1 MKCSPCSP
9 FYRVKI
15 LRKLRKNYWMN
26 HTVSPGGC
34 TRTKNLQGFTGYLY
48 ESTTSITWS
57 PLHQCHNILGRLAKI
72 SPRRGGCGLLVFWLG
87 KIYPMEQPERVP
99 DYFRTFRHCRSRHIR
114 FVLYLNRRKVLLRKK
129 TAFAHFFGPAIFT
142 NTTIAMIIF

>member
-1 MKCSPCSP
+1 MLTLQP
-9 FYRVKI
+9 FLQGEDITEIKKKLLDEPYR
-15 LRKLRKNYWMN
+15 L
-26 HTVSPGGC
+26 PGGC

-72 SPRRGGCGLLVFWLG
+72 SPRRGGCCLLVFWLG

-99 DYFRTFRHCRSRHIR
+99 DYFLTLRHCRSRHIR
-114 FVLYLNRRKVLLRKK
+114 FVLYLNRRKLLLRKK